1 MQRLQ
6 NRTPRVR
13 VCELH
18 VKDRLAEEAFNAAAQ
33 YGAVHRRSTSQP
45 RRVHLHACTTE
56 PTNGFPGEGG
66 ERGGREGGQ
75 RGGGCGDCGEG
86 EERQSV
92 CTPARA
98 AATALA
104 AGSGY
109 CGSCR
114 GREFSPEHEL
124 GILPGGGE
132 HELGILPGPAGR
144 CGGGAAGG
152 GAANAAAGAANLS
165 KLGGGK
171 LMGGEPDGMSSAW
184 QPPSPLCV
192 LLILRRERPA

>member
-1 MQRLQ
+1 M
-6 NRTPRVR
+6 
-13 VCELH
+13 
-18 VKDRLAEEAFNAAAQ
+18 
-33 YGAVHRRSTSQP
+33 
-45 RRVHLHACTTE
+45 HACTAE

-66 ERGGREGGQ
+66 ERGGRDGGQ

-86 EERQSV
+86 EEWQGA
-92 CTPARA
+92 CTTARA

-109 CGSCR
+109 RGSCR

-124 GILPGGGE
+124 GIM
-132 HELGILPGPAGR
+132 LGLAGR

-165 KLGGGK
+165 KLVGGK
-171 LMGGEPDGMSSAW
+171 LVGGEPYGVSSAW
-184 QPPSPLCV
+184 QPPPPLCV

>member
-18 VKDRLAEEAFNAAAQ
+18 VKDRLAKEAANAAAQ
-33 YGAVHRRSTSQP
+33 YGAVHRRRTSQP
-45 RRVHLHACTTE
+45 RGVHLHACTTE

-66 ERGGREGGQ
+66 ERGGRDGGQ

-86 EERQSV
+86 EERQGV

-104 AGSGY
+104 AGSGDR
-109 CGSCR
+109 GSCR
-114 GREFSPEHEL
+114 GRQLSPEHEL

-152 GAANAAAGAANLS
+152 GAANDAAGAATLS
-165 KLGGGK
+165 KLEGGK
-171 LMGGEPDGMSSAW
+171 LVGGEPDGMSSAW
-184 QPPSPLCV
+184 QPPSPLCI

>member
-18 VKDRLAEEAFNAAAQ
+18 VKDRLAEEAADAAAQ
-33 YGAVHRRSTSQP
+33 YGAVHRRRTSQP
-45 RRVHLHACTTE
+45 RGVHLHACTTE

-66 ERGGREGGQ
+66 ERGGRDGGQ

-104 AGSGY
+104 AGSGDR
-109 CGSCR
+109 GSCR
-114 GREFSPEHEL
+114 GRQFSL
-124 GILPGGGE
+124 E

-152 GAANAAAGAANLS
+152 GAANAAAGAATLS
-165 KLGGGK
+165 KLVGGK
-171 LMGGEPDGMSSAW
+171 LVGGEPDGMSSAW
-184 QPPSPLCV
+184 QPPPPLCV